1 MREKSCPPAGWTG
14 ADPASEIKGRLTARE
29 VFLFYGFQPD
39 RSGFLRCPFHAG
51 DRHGSLKVY
60 EGDRGWHCFG
70 CGRGGS
76 VIDFVMARFGLGFR
90 DACRKLNEDFRL
102 ELPARRPSRAEIT
115 AWRRARRR
123 EAEARERAAAQ
134 VRRMAGEHRFWWAVK
149 QQFEPRTEGDLERV
163 PPIYTEAVNRL
174 PYLEHWLD
182 GRLGLV

>member
-1 MREKSCPPAGWTG
+1 MVDLA
-14 ADPASEIKGRLTARE
+14 AAIKDRLTAPE
-29 VFLFYGFQPD
+29 VFAFYGFQPN
-39 RSGFLRCPFHAG
+39 RSGFLQCPFHQG

-70 CGRGGS
+70 CGRGWS
-76 VIDFVMARFGLGFR
+76 VIDFVMELFGLSFHE
-90 DACRKLNEDFRL
+90 ACLKLNEDFRL
-102 ELPARRPSRAEIT
+102 GLTDQRPSRAEIT

-123 EAEARERAAAQ
+123 EAEAWARAAAQ

-174 PYLEHWLD
+174 PYLAWWLD
-182 GRLGLV
+182 DHLGSGME

>member
-1 MREKSCPPAGWTG
+1 MVDLA
-14 ADPASEIKGRLTARE
+14 AAIKDRLTAQE
-29 VFLFYGFQPD
+29 VFAFYGFQPD
-39 RSGFLRCPFHAG
+39 RSDFLQCPFHQG

-60 EGDRGWHCFG
+60 DGDRGWHCFG

-76 VIDFVMARFGLGFR
+76 VIDFVMELFGLSFHE
-90 DACRKLNEDFRL
+90 ACRKLNEDFRL
-102 ELPARRPSRAEIT
+102 GLTDQRPSRAEMT

-123 EAEARERAAAQ
+123 EAEARDRAAAQ

>member
-1 MREKSCPPAGWTG
+1 MMV
-14 ADPASEIKGRLTARE
+14 DLASEIKGRLTSQE
-29 VFLFYGFQPD
+29 VFEFYGFQPD
-39 RSGFLRCPFHAG
+39 RSGFLQCPFHQG

-76 VIDFVMARFGLGFR
+76 VIDFVMELFGLSFHE
-90 DACRKLNEDFRL
+90 ACRKLNEDFRL
-102 ELPARRPSRAEIT
+102 GLTDQRPSRAEIT

-123 EAEARERAAAQ
+123 EAEARDRAAAQ

>member
-1 MREKSCPPAGWTG
+1 MVDLA
-14 ADPASEIKGRLTARE
+14 AAIKDRLTAPE
-29 VFLFYGFQPD
+29 VFAFYGFQPD
-39 RSGFLRCPFHAG
+39 RSGFLRCPFHQG

-60 EGDRGWHCFG
+60 EGDRGWHCFC

-76 VIDFVMARFGLGFR
+76 VIDFVMELFGLSFHE
-90 DACRKLNEDFRL
+90 ACRKLNEDFRL
-102 ELPARRPSRAEIT
+102 GLTDQRPSRAEIT

-123 EAEARERAAAQ
+123 EAEARARAAAQ

-182 GRLGLV
+182 EHLGAGERKK

>member
-1 MREKSCPPAGWTG
+1 MDDLAGELKRLL
-14 ADPASEIKGRLTARE
+14 PASEVLPA
-29 VFLFYGFQPD
+29 YGFQPD
-39 RSGFLRCPFHAG
+39 RGGFLQCPFHQG

-76 VIDFVMARFGLGFR
+76 VIDFVMELFGLSFHE
-90 DACRKLNEDFRL
+90 ACRKLNEDFRL
-102 ELPARRPSRAEIT
+102 GLTDQRPSRAEIT

-123 EAEARERAAAQ
+123 EAEARDRAAAQ

-174 PYLEHWLD
+174 PYLAWWLD
-182 GRLGLV
+182 EHLGAGRE